1 MAIHELRAK
10 RATTFDAF
18 AALAAKADF
27 DAKKDQPEY
36 DRLKAEVEG
45 LDGAIK
51 RAEEAQELSAKGA
64 QPVAGQ
70 DRPGAVPAAAES
82 SPYVSDAVAKQMGYG
97 SPKSLVLG
105 GAVKMLAAGGGGVL
119 NARAM
124 AKEVYGDSHPVTKA
138 LVASVGASG
147 GFFVPPDYI
156 PDYIEILR
164 AKARVRAAGPRT
176 LPMPRGTLRLPAQ
189 TSAASASYGPEDK
202 KIATSQQTTG
212 ALVAT
217 FKKLA
222 GLVPISNDLLRY
234 ADPAID
240 AFVRDDL
247 VKVMALREDL
257 AFLTGDGTQDTPRGY
272 LSFASAYAL
281 ANAGAAGA
289 WSSSANSTAASGGNF
304 ITSSETYT
312 ETTVVSELGGAAN
325 KLDTAN
331 VPEEKRAWFMHPRT
345 RNYLYD
351 LLNSLGVYVF
361 RDELNQGKLR
371 NYPVFTTTQIPTN
384 IYDATGTNT
393 DCSFVILAEMTE
405 SMLFDAMTLELAVS
419 REGAYYDANAVLQSA
434 FQNDETLI
442 RAIAEHDFLMRHDAS
457 VAVIQFVRWA
467 PASS

>member
-1 MAIHELRAK
+1 MAVHELRAK

-51 RAEEAQELSAKGA
+51 RAEEAQELSRKGT
-64 QPVAGQ
+64 VAVGGQ

-124 AKEVYGDSHPVTKA
+124 AHEVYGESHPVTKA

-189 TSAASASYGPEDK
+189 TAAATASYGGEDR
-202 KIATSQQTTG
+202 KISASQPGTG
-212 ALVAT
+212 ALVAS

-222 GLVPISNDLLRY
+222 GLVPISNDLMRF

-272 LSFASAYAL
+272 LSFANAYAL
-281 ANAGAAGA
+281 ASGGSAGA

-312 ETTVVSELGGAAN
+312 ETTVVAELGAAAN
-325 KLDTAN
+325 ALDTAN
-331 VPEEKRAWFMHPRT
+331 VPDDKRAWFMHPRS

-351 LLNSLGVYVF
+351 LLNSLGRLRVPRRAQPGQAAELSGLHHDPDSGEPLR
-361 RDELNQGKLR
+361 RDRDQHRLLVHFPRGDDRVDAVRRDDAGAGGQPRRLLLR
-371 NYPVFTTTQIPTN
+371 
-384 IYDATGTNT
+384 
-393 DCSFVILAEMTE
+393 CERR
-405 SMLFDAMTLELAVS
+405 LAVGVPE
-419 REGAYYDANAVLQSA
+419 RRDADPS
-434 FQNDETLI
+434 DR
-442 RAIAEHDFLMRHDAS
+442 RARLPDA
-457 VAVIQFVRWA
+457 
-467 PASS
+467 P

>member
-27 DAKKDQPEY
+27 DPKKDQSEY

-45 LDGAIK
+45 LDGQIK
-51 RAEEAQELSAKGA
+51 RAEEAQALARESA
-64 QPVAGQ
+64 VAVPGQ
-70 DRPGAVPAAAES
+70 ERATVPAAAET
-82 SPYVSDAVAKQMGYG
+82 SPYVSEAVAKQMGYG

-105 GAVKMLAAGGGGVL
+105 GAVKMLAAGGGGIL
-119 NARAM
+119 NARQM
-124 AKEVYGDSHPVTKA
+124 AKEVYGEAHPVTKT

-164 AKARVRAAGPRT
+164 AKARVRAAGPRV
-176 LPMPRGTLRLPAQ
+176 LPMPRGTMRLPAQ
-189 TSAASASYGPEDK
+189 TSAASASYGAEDK

-257 AFLTGDGTQDTPRGY
+257 AFIQGDGTQDTPRGF
-272 LSFASAYAL
+272 LSFAN
-281 ANAGAAGA
+281 ANAVANGGTASAFL
-289 WSSSANSTAASGGNF
+289 STANSTLGSGGNF
-304 ITSSETYT
+304 ITANETYT
-312 ETTVVSELGGAAN
+312 ETTVVADLGAAAN
-325 KLDTAN
+325 ALDVAN
-331 VPEEKRAWFMHPRT
+331 VPDDKRVWFMHPRS

-361 RDELNQGKLR
+361 RDELNKGTLR
-371 NYPVFTTTQIPTN
+371 NYPVYTSTQIPTN
-384 IYDATGTNT
+384 LYDATGGNT
-393 DCSFVILAEMTE
+393 DCSYVVLAEMTE
-405 SMLFDAMTLELAVS
+405 AMLFDAMTLELAVS
-419 REGAYYDANAVLQSA
+419 REGSYYDSNAVLQSA

-457 VAVIQFVRWA
+457 VAVIQTVRWA
-467 PASS
+467 NSGSL